1 MAGGGKREA
10 QGERRVAEGDLRG
23 RTAVVTG
30 ASRGIGAGI
39 ASALGDAGVRVVLI
53 ARNEATL
60 KSRAQGIKG
69 SIPLAVD
76 VTDAKSVEKATARIQ
91 AELKG
96 APDILVNNAGIFS
109 VAVAEET
116 GAEQFVDTLNTNLV
130 APFLFV
136 RAFLAEMKK
145 RASGHIVTLGSIADR
160 TVYSGNVAYS
170 AAKFGLRG
178 VHEVLRAELRGTGV
192 KTTLISP
199 AATNTDI
206 WNDVTVTDPVNRP
219 HSKRPMLEPA
229 DVVSAVMFALNQPN
243 HVNIDE
249 LRLSHS

>member
-1 MAGGGKREA
+1 MIS
-10 QGERRVAEGDLRG
+10 LNG

-30 ASRGIGAGI
+30 ASRGIGAAI
-39 ASALGDAGVRVVLI
+39 AAALGANGVRVVML

-60 KSRAQGIKG
+60 KERASEIKG
-69 SIPLAVD
+69 SIPLVAD
-76 VTDAKSVEKATARIQ
+76 VTDPKSVEKATSRI
-91 AELKG
+91 ASELKG

-116 GAEQFVDTLNTNLV
+116 TTEQFVGMLNTNLV

-136 RAFLAEMKK
+136 RAFLGEMKK
-145 RASGHIVTLGSIADR
+145 NGRGHIVTIGSIADR
-160 TVYSGNVAYS
+160 TIFSGNVAYS
-170 AAKFGLRG
+170 AAKFGLRA
-178 VHEVLRAELRGTGV
+178 VHEVLRSELRGTGV
-192 KTTLISP
+192 RTSLISP

-219 HSKRPMLEPA
+219 HSKRPMLEPE
-229 DVVSAVMFALNQPN
+229 DVVRAVMFALTQPD
-243 HVNIDE
+243 HVNVDE

>member
-1 MAGGGKREA
+1 MIS
-10 QGERRVAEGDLRG
+10 LTG

-30 ASRGIGAGI
+30 ASRGIGAAI
-39 ASALGDAGVRVVLI
+39 AAALGANGVRVVMI

-60 KSRAQGIKG
+60 NQRASEIKG
-69 SIPLAVD
+69 SLPVVAD
-76 VTDAKSVEKATARIQ
+76 VTDPRSVEKATSRI
-91 AELKG
+91 ASELKG

-116 GAEQFVDTLNTNLV
+116 STEQFVGMLNTNLV

-145 RASGHIVTLGSIADR
+145 RGRGHIVTIGSIADR
-160 TVYSGNVAYS
+160 TIFSGNAAYS
-170 AAKFGLRG
+170 AAKFGLRA
-178 VHEVLRAELRGTGV
+178 VHEVLRSELRGTGV
-192 KTTLISP
+192 RTSLISP

-219 HSKRPMLEPA
+219 HSKRPMLEPE
-229 DVVSAVMFALNQPN
+229 DVVHAVMFALTQPEG
-243 HVNIDE
+243 VNIDE